1 MLAELISTP
10 YDIIV
15 PDSILFLEDVAE
27 PIYKIE
33 RIFYQLRLSG
43 VLGRLRGLI
52 VGQFTEYRPDRNY
65 TDMESMI
72 RGCHR
77 RLQLSHRF
85 RCAHRT
91 CRPQP
96 AGDRIGGSNPQ
107 GKPLRHQFADF
118 PPQLTTMSH
127 AWHIAVL
134 LLTACLFTGCS
145 PSDEPAPGLDR
156 R

>member
-10 YDIIV
+10 YDIIA

-72 RGCHR
+72 RDATAGCNYPIA
-77 RLQLSHRF
+77 F
-85 RCAHRT
+85 GV
-91 CRPQP
+91 P
-96 AGDRIGGSNPQ
+96 IGHVDHNLPVIESAEVTL
-107 GKPLRHQFADF
+107 K
-118 PPQLTTMSH
+118 
-127 AWHIAVL
+127 V
-134 LLTACLFTGCS
+134 S
-145 PSDEPAPGLDR
+145 PSGTNSLIFHR
-156 R
+156 S

>member
-52 VGQFTEYRPDRNY
+52 VGQFTEYPARPQLHRHGIR
-65 TDMESMI
+65 MI
-72 RGCHR
+72 RDATAGCNYPIA
-77 RLQLSHRF
+77 F
-85 RCAHRT
+85 GV
-91 CRPQP
+91 P
-96 AGDRIGGSNPQ
+96 IGHVDHN
-107 GKPLRHQFADF
+107 LR
-118 PPQLTTMSH
+118 
-127 AWHIAVL
+127 
-134 LLTACLFTGCS
+134 
-145 PSDEPAPGLDR
+145 
-156 R
+156 